1 MDRWMIG
8 QLPPPPSMADW
19 EAQIVNAQALPPLPE
34 PEPAIPLGPAPL
46 PPSEPPDPIPLL
58 TLPPSEPPDP
68 IPLLTLPQEQLP
80 PTPPRELLASIP
92 GLGMVATA
100 EPPDFEARAV
110 GAARGLDD
118 ISRQREELRRK
129 RADLVRQA
137 AVASDPAALQQLGAQ
152 VAAIDA
158 SDAQLV
164 QDRQGQLGTLEDATA
179 QTQAQVMARQRAL
192 AAEGAQELA
201 ARQQEL
207 ATEKA
212 AREAARQQ
220 ELAKMRTQLAQDR
233 ASFRAFQ
240 EQPPATG
247 WADVAQTL
255 AEILNESVRADI
267 GGRVPNY
274 GEILQRSTKRRQG
287 TIQAMAQRKLS
298 LIESTGDA
306 LTDLRREQDEARA
319 LEAAAAADELQDL
332 EQQLQQRVAS
342 AADPLQRIQDATA
355 LEALRAQRGQA
366 EQAALAARED
376 ADRKRARD
384 EADLA
389 LKGAQVRKTTAEATK
404 AEAEAAKLARRGRGG
419 APAVGPGLV
428 APNVV
433 TLPGSDKPLVQFP
446 ATKEGAKEAAVTRD
460 LVGGAQGTME
470 LVADVARLT
479 EDAEDPGYLESLGI
493 TRAQANQDLRAK
505 RALLRT
511 RLAQLKAG
519 PGLATTEGDDK
530 WAGTLVGEDLAAW
543 TNVDTA
549 LAQVEAVRRAVADE
563 LRNQIG
569 RKTRLDMATRE
580 RLVQAAGVR
589 RVSRKQK
596 RREAEQRAPETLAD
610 EAAPAADRIA
620 AVEFLEERA
629 RAAGDDWPA
638 VAARELGEVYQT
650 VEDPDVKAEM
660 DQRLQR
666 YEQILRE
673 RQRVGAEGARMFR
686 GGAVPVV
693 GSETA
698 AKPQAAATLAAKAAA
713 DAAEVRKLRERRF
726 KADVE
731 QAAPQLK
738 AYLQSLLPDSD

>member
-1 MDRWMIG
+1 MAGELGGLIG
-8 QLPPPPSMADW
+8 QLPPPPSAADW
-19 EAQIVNAQALPPLPE
+19 ESLIVNAQALPPLPE
-34 PEPAIPLGPAPL
+34 PEPVVPLGPEPPPL
-46 PPSEPPDPIPLL
+46 PPPEPVPPLL
-58 TLPPSEPPDP
+58 AAPPVPPPEPV
-68 IPLLTLPQEQLP
+68 
-80 PTPPRELLASIP
+80 PPRELLASIP
-92 GLGMVATA
+92 GLGRVATA
-100 EPPDFEARAV
+100 EPPDYQARAV

-129 RADLVRQA
+129 RAELVRQA
-137 AVASDPAALQQLGAQ
+137 ATASDPAALQQLGAQ

-220 ELAKMRTQLAQDR
+220 EVAKVRTQLAQDR

-240 EQPPATG
+240 EQPPTTG

-255 AEILNESVRADI
+255 VEILGESMRADI

-298 LIESTGDA
+298 LVESTGDA

-319 LEAAAAADELQDL
+319 LEAAAAADELQAL
-332 EQQLQQRVAS
+332 ELQLQQRVAS

-355 LEALRAQRGQA
+355 LEALRAQREQA

-376 ADRKRARD
+376 ADRKKARD

-596 RREAEQRAPETLAD
+596 RREAERKAPQTLAD
-610 EAAPAADRIA
+610 ESAPAADRIA

-673 RQRVGAEGARMFR
+673 RQQVGTEGARLFR
-686 GGAVPVV
+686 GGAVP
-693 GSETA
+693 GMGATA

-713 DAAEVRKLRERRF
+713 DAAEVRKLRDHRF
-726 KADVE
+726 RADVE